1 MWQMLNIG
9 VMMITDKKVILDA
22 IFAKLRHYS
31 LEDLNAVVDM
41 IYDSDPQVDGSN
53 LKVH

>member
-9 VMMITDKKVILDA
+9 EIMTTDKKAILDA
-22 IFAKLRHYS
+22 IFAKLSHYS

-53 LKVH
+53 LNIH